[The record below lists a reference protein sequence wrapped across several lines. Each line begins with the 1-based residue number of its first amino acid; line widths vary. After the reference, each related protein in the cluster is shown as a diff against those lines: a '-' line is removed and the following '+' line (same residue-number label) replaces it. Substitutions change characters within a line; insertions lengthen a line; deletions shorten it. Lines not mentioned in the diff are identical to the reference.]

1 MSYDPRLLFEEI
13 SICLHESPSKTL
25 LDISKNLRVSRRT
38 IEKAISTSTGG
49 TFRRLR
55 EEILLTN
62 VRSLFVSQ
70 PTLAIKELCFAVGFK
85 SATSF
90 ARAIKRASGS
100 SPEEL
105 RFRVVGEVLDAH
117 DTEGARSESTHALSR
132 MTQRRKDAQTA
143 PFLRDWHR
151 IGPCS

>member
-1 MSYDPRLLFEEI
+1 MFSDQPLHFSRHYAGLIGVLEGWIMSYDPRLLFEEI
-13 SICLHESPSKTL
+13 SICLRESPSKTL
-25 LDISKNLRVSRRT
+25 LDISNNLQVSRRT

-55 EEILLTN
+55 EEILLTRF
-62 VRSLFVSQ
+62 RSLCASQ

-90 ARAIKRASGS
+90 ARAIKRACGS

-117 DTEGARSESTHALSR
+117 NRGRTV
-132 MTQRRKDAQTA
+132 
-143 PFLRDWHR
+143 R
-151 IGPCS
+151 IYT

>member
-1 MSYDPRLLFEEI
+1 MFSDQPLHFSRHYAGLIAVLEDLIMSYDPRLLFEEI

-25 LDISKNLRVSRRT
+25 LDISNNLQVSRRT

-55 EEILLTN
+55 EEILLTRF
-62 VRSLFVSQ
+62 RSLCTSQ

-90 ARAIKRASGS
+90 ARAIKRACAS

-105 RFRVVGEVLDAH
+105 RFRVACQLLDAQ
-117 DTEGARSESTHALSR
+117 DAR
-132 MTQRRKDAQTA
+132 
-143 PFLRDWHR
+143 LRVKN
-151 IGPCS
+151 I

>member
-38 IEKAISTSTGG
+38 IEKAVSTSTGG
-49 TFRRLR
+49 TFRQLR
-55 EEILLTN
+55 EEILLTR
-62 VRSLFVSQ
+62 VRSLCASQ
-70 PTLAIKELCFAVGFK
+70 PPLAIKELCSAVGFK

-90 ARAIKRASGS
+90 ARAIKRVCGS

-105 RFRVVGEVLDAH
+105 RFHVVRQLF
-117 DTEGARSESTHALSR
+117 
-132 MTQRRKDAQTA
+132 DAQDREHMVRAYT
-143 PFLRDWHR
+143 
-151 IGPCS
+151 

>member
-1 MSYDPRLLFEEI
+1 MFSDQPLHFSRHYAGLIGVLEDWIMSYDPRLLFEEI

-25 LDISKNLRVSRRT
+25 LDISNNLQVSRRT

-55 EEILLTN
+55 EEILLTRF
-62 VRSLFVSQ
+62 RSLCASQ

-90 ARAIKRASGS
+90 ARAIKRACGS

-117 DTEGARSESTHALSR
+117 NRGRTV
-132 MTQRRKDAQTA
+132 
-143 PFLRDWHR
+143 R
-151 IGPCS
+151 IYT

>member
-1 MSYDPRLLFEEI
+1 MSYDSRLLFEEI

-25 LDISKNLRVSRRT
+25 LDISNNLQVSRRT

-55 EEILLTN
+55 EEILLTRF
-62 VRSLFVSQ
+62 RSLCASQ

-90 ARAIKRASGS
+90 ARAIKRACGS

-117 DTEGARSESTHALSR
+117 DRGRTV
-132 MTQRRKDAQTA
+132 
-143 PFLRDWHR
+143 R
-151 IGPCS
+151 IYT

>member
-38 IEKAISTSTGG
+38 GG
-49 TFRRLR
+49 TFRGLR

>member
-25 LDISKNLRVSRRT
+25 LDISNNLQVSRRT

-55 EEILLTN
+55 EGILLTR
-62 VRSLFVSQ
+62 VRSLCASQ
-70 PTLAIKELCFAVGFK
+70 PTMAIKELCFAVGFK
-85 SATSF
+85 SASSF

-105 RFRVVGEVLDAH
+105 RFRVARQLLDAQ
-117 DTEGARSESTHALSR
+117 DTRLKVEN
-132 MTQRRKDAQTA
+132 
-143 PFLRDWHR
+143 
-151 IGPCS
+151 I

>member
-1 MSYDPRLLFEEI
+1 MFSDQPLHFSRHYAGLIGVLEDWIMSYDPRLLFEEI

-25 LDISKNLRVSRRT
+25 LDISNNLQVSRRT

-55 EEILLTN
+55 EEILLTRF
-62 VRSLFVSQ
+62 RSLCASQ

-90 ARAIKRASGS
+90 ARAIKRACGS

-117 DTEGARSESTHALSR
+117 DRG
-132 MTQRRKDAQTA
+132 RKV
-143 PFLRDWHR
+143 R
-151 IGPCS
+151 IYT